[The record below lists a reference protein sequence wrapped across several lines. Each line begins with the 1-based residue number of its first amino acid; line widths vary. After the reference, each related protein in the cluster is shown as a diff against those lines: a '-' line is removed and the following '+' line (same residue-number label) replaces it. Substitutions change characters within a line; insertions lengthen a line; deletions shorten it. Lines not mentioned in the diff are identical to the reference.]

1 MGNEDGS
8 EVEKSQTSQHQS
20 YYKIC
25 QLYYHSNMKQLNHAT
40 DDIES
45 INKALMIKMPE
56 TKTTC
61 HKQIDATPTQ
71 ASKWS

>member
-1 MGNEDGS
+1 
-8 EVEKSQTSQHQS
+8 
-20 YYKIC
+20 
-25 QLYYHSNMKQLNHAT
+25 MKQLNHAT
-40 DDIES
+40 DDIEP
-45 INKALMIKMPE
+45 INKAFMIKMPE